1 MGIYLVIQLLW
12 FASPLVLVAFLGVL
26 FGLAVEAGVDRLERF
41 RIPRG
46 VGAAMIVLGFFG
58 LLVGVGAMITPTI
71 REQSQELRKSIPE
84 AVDRIEAWI
93 NQRRSGLL
101 GVVFGRGGPTTG
113 ATSGATAAAD
123 SIQQAQPA
131 PPPTRPDT
139 AAPIPDSV
147 RAGTEPTAAQT
158 LRSSLGRQLSGVTRY
173 VFPFLSQTVAVVAGI
188 LLIIFMAIYIAAD
201 PNTYHRGLMHL
212 FPHYMR
218 ERAGDVLSAM
228 AIVLRRWLV
237 TQLIAMTVIGTVT
250 TIALL
255 ILDVKAA
262 FALGLIAGLMEF
274 IPTIGPILSAV
285 PAIFMGFV
293 DSPQKALTIVVVY
306 VGIQF
311 LENHLLI
318 PMLMKG
324 GVDVP
329 PVLTILSQ
337 ALMTLL
343 FGFLGL
349 MVAVPAIAATMVAVK
364 MLYVER
370 VVGDDVA
377 VVTKNDSG

>member
-1 MGIYLVIQLLW
+1 
-12 FASPLVLVAFLGVL
+12 
-26 FGLAVEAGVDRLERF
+26 
-41 RIPRG
+41 
-46 VGAAMIVLGFFG
+46 
-58 LLVGVGAMITPTI
+58 
-71 REQSQELRKSIPE
+71 
-84 AVDRIEAWI
+84 
-93 NQRRSGLL
+93 
-101 GVVFGRGGPTTG
+101 
-113 ATSGATAAAD
+113 
-123 SIQQAQPA
+123 
-131 PPPTRPDT
+131 
-139 AAPIPDSV
+139 
-147 RAGTEPTAAQT
+147 
-158 LRSSLGRQLSGVTRY
+158 
-173 VFPFLSQTVAVVAGI
+173 
-188 LLIIFMAIYIAAD
+188 
-201 PNTYHRGLMHL
+201 MHL